1 MDNGLSRWIECQ
13 KQPRR
18 PGRGVE
24 ALTFSHVLGGNAM
37 AVDAAAKPA
46 APSPPTRVQVGDTIL
61 GALRA
66 GGTDCIVSVPDFNF
80 VDLLAQIDADPS
92 FKHIP
97 VSREEE
103 GIGVCVGA
111 YLGGLQPVMV
121 MQNAGLLN
129 SCNALTTTALQFEIP
144 ILMIIWYAGD
154 FGDTAFMRL
163 GEVTEG
169 VLEGLGIRYLV
180 PRSFEELGP
189 SVERAKKLADYAKR
203 PVAVLV
209 TRY

>member
-1 MDNGLSRWIECQ
+1 
-13 KQPRR
+13 
-18 PGRGVE
+18 
-24 ALTFSHVLGGNAM
+24 M
-37 AVDAAAKPA
+37 AVTETPPGA
-46 APSPPTRVQVGDTIL
+46 APVAAPAGPPTRLQVGQTII
-61 GALRA
+61 GALKSA
-66 GGTDCIVSVPDFNF
+66 GIDCVVSVPDFNF
-80 VDLLAQIDADPS
+80 VDLLRLVDDDPALQ
-92 FKHIP
+92 HLP
-97 VSREEE
+97 VAREEE

-111 YLGGLQPVMV
+111 YLGGLHPAIA

-144 ILMIIWYAGD
+144 ILMVIWYAGD

-169 VLEGLGIRYLV
+169 VLDGLGIRYLL
-180 PRSFEELGP
+180 PRSFDELGP
-189 SVERAKKLADYAKR
+189 AIERAKKLADYAKR

>member
-1 MDNGLSRWIECQ
+1 
-13 KQPRR
+13 
-18 PGRGVE
+18 
-24 ALTFSHVLGGNAM
+24 M

-46 APSPPTRVQVGDTIL
+46 APPPPSRAQVGEAII
-61 GALRA
+61 GALKS
-66 GGTDCIVSVPDFNF
+66 GGVDCLVSVPDFNF
-80 VDLLAQIDADPS
+80 VDLLKQVDADTDLR
-92 FKHIP
+92 HVP
-97 VSREEE
+97 VAREEE

-111 YLGGLQPVMV
+111 YLGGLQPAIA

-144 ILMIIWYAGD
+144 ILMVVWYAGD

-169 VLEGLGIRYLV
+169 VLDGLGIRYLL
-180 PRSFEELGP
+180 PRSFDELGP
-189 SVERAKKLADYAKR
+189 SIVRAKKLADFAKR

>member
-1 MDNGLSRWIECQ
+1 
-13 KQPRR
+13 
-18 PGRGVE
+18 
-24 ALTFSHVLGGNAM
+24 M
-37 AVDAAAKPA
+37 AVDAAAKSA
-46 APSPPTRVQVGDTIL
+46 APPPPSRVQVGEAIL
-61 GALRA
+61 AALKA
-66 GGTDCIVSVPDFNF
+66 GGTDCLVSVPDFNF
-80 VDLLAQIDADPS
+80 IDLLKLIEADS
-92 FKHIP
+92 GFKHVP
-97 VSREEE
+97 VAREEE

-111 YLGGLQPVMV
+111 YLGGLQPAMV

-144 ILMIIWYAGD
+144 ILMIVWYAGD

-169 VLEGLGIRYLV
+169 VLEGLGIRYLL
-180 PRSFEELGP
+180 PRSFAELGP
-189 SVERAKKLADYAKR
+189 SIVRAKKLADYAKR

>member
-1 MDNGLSRWIECQ
+1 
-13 KQPRR
+13 
-18 PGRGVE
+18 
-24 ALTFSHVLGGNAM
+24 M

-46 APSPPTRVQVGDTIL
+46 ASAPPSRIQVGEAIL
-61 GALRA
+61 GALKA
-66 GGTDCIVSVPDFNF
+66 AGTDCIVSVPDFNF
-80 VDLLAQIDADPS
+80 VDLLKQVDADPGLQ
-92 FKHIP
+92 HVP
-97 VSREEE
+97 VAREEE

-111 YLGGLQPVMV
+111 YLGGLQPAMA

-144 ILMIIWYAGD
+144 ILMVVWYAGD

-180 PRSFEELGP
+180 PRSFEELAP
-189 SVERAKKLADYAKR
+189 AISRAKKLADYAKR

>member
-1 MDNGLSRWIECQ
+1 
-13 KQPRR
+13 
-18 PGRGVE
+18 
-24 ALTFSHVLGGNAM
+24 M

-46 APSPPTRVQVGDTIL
+46 AAATPTRAQVGEAII
-61 GALRA
+61 GALKSA
-66 GGTDCIVSVPDFNF
+66 GVDCLVSVPDFNF
-80 VDLLAQIDADPS
+80 VDLLKQVDGDAS
-92 FKHIP
+92 LKHVP
-97 VSREEE
+97 VAREEE

-111 YLGGLQPVMV
+111 YLGGLQPAIA

-144 ILMIIWYAGD
+144 ILMVVWYAGD

-169 VLEGLGIRYLV
+169 VLDGLGIRYLL
-180 PRSFEELGP
+180 PRSFDELGP
-189 SVERAKKLADYAKR
+189 SISRAKKLADYAKR